1 MPLFTGAQG
10 VAKIYR
16 GALPIARAYRG
27 ATLVFDRASE
37 NLHATDTS
45 GAESVNRNTES
56 ADANDGSILQ

>member
-27 ATLVFDRASE
+27 ATLVFDRASGGLLAVTLDGAAQRR
-37 NLHATDTS
+37 NRATELSD
-45 GAESVNRNTES
+45 V
-56 ADANDGSILQ
+56 NDG